1 MTTVTD
7 ITGGEMLAISWR
19 SSRRA
24 ILTWVLGLV
33 AVFAAT
39 AASLNG
45 LYGTANKLNTYAA
58 AVASDSSL
66 YAINGRPYGLGN
78 LGGPIAYEFGFIA
91 AIAVP
96 LMGLI
101 LMTRMTRL
109 EEQTGRMELLRA
121 GVVGRTAALKSALVL
136 TSAAFVMMGAG
147 MAIVLAALGLRW
159 PGVVLYPL
167 ALVILGIAFAA
178 AGALCAQLVA
188 SPRMVTALGLAV
200 LVAAFV
206 IRGIGDVHENML
218 VWLSPL
224 GWAEQTRP
232 FGDARWW
239 PLLPLVAIA
248 IAASIAALGLAGRRD
263 LGEGMFAQRRGNS
276 TAGRVLIGTFGFAA
290 RRHRTA
296 VVGWS
301 VIAALVG
308 AVFGSVGDA
317 YNTLTKDNATLRDV
331 LGGGDA
337 AANAFV
343 SFVVI
348 LIALICMGFAISGVG
363 QAADDEREDRLEP
376 MLAGALSRSRWFAG
390 HAVALVVGVVVVAL
404 AGGLGLGISNAVTT
418 SDFSQVWRLIASIL
432 AYLPAVALLMGLSA
446 ALYGLRPGLL
456 RVAWLPFV
464 FVTVVAVLGDT
475 LQLPDWVKNISPMSW
490 VGRVPLENASVTAEV
505 GALVASVAMALLALT
520 AFRTRDIPLH

>member
-1 MTTVTD
+1 MKTLTQMTGD
-7 ITGGEMLAISWR
+7 EMLAISWR

-24 ILTWVLGLV
+24 ILTWLLGLV

-45 LYGTANKLNTYAA
+45 LYGTAAKLKTYAA
-58 AVASDSSL
+58 AAESDSSL
-66 YAINGRPYGLGN
+66 YAINGRPYGLDN

-91 AIAVP
+91 AIAIP

-109 EEQTGRMELLRA
+109 EEQAGRMELLRA

-136 TSAAFVMMGAG
+136 TSAAFVMMGVG
-147 MAIVLAALGLRW
+147 MAIVLAALGLSW

-167 ALVILGIAFAA
+167 AQVLLGIAFAA
-178 AGALCAQLVA
+178 AGALCAQFVA
-188 SPRMVTALGLAV
+188 SPRIVTALGLAV
-200 LVAAFV
+200 LVAAFFT
-206 IRGIGDVHENML
+206 RGIGDVKDNGL

-239 PLLPLVAIA
+239 PLLPLVAVA
-248 IAASIAALGLAGRRD
+248 IAASVAAMGLAERRD
-263 LGEGMFAQRRGNS
+263 LGEGMFAQRRGSS
-276 TAGRVLIGTFGFAA
+276 TAGRVLMDSFGLAA
-290 RRHRTA
+290 RRHRNA
-296 VVGWS
+296 VTGWS

-317 YNTLTKDNATLRDV
+317 YNTITKDNATLRDV
-331 LGGGDA
+331 LGGGNA
-337 AANAFV
+337 SANAFV

-348 LIALICMGFAISGVG
+348 LIALVCIGFAISGVG
-363 QAADDEREDRLEP
+363 RAADDEREGRLEP
-376 MLAGALSRSRWFAG
+376 LLAGALSRPRWFAG

-404 AGGLGLGISNAVTT
+404 AGGLGLGISNAITT
-418 SDFSQVWRLIASIL
+418 GDSSQVWRLIATTF

-446 ALYGLRPGLL
+446 ALYGLRPSLL
-456 RVAWLPFV
+456 WIAWLPFV

-490 VGRVPLENASVTAEV
+490 VGRVPLENTSVAAEV
-505 GALVASVAMALLALT
+505 GAIVAALTLALLAMGT
-520 AFRTRDIPLH
+520 FRTRDIPSH